1 MDELISVGQS
11 VEIKQRPDVVEKFY
25 QLVCHDDDDDDD
37 DDDEDDADDDDDDD
51 DD

>member
-25 QLVCHDDDDDDD
+25 QLVGFDNDDDD
-37 DDDEDDADDDDDDD
+37 DDDELYA
-51 DD
+51 